1 MPLLRLAFALL
12 TCFIHGC
19 TGTFLEKSVT
29 GASEPPTS
37 LQCIDSGF
45 GDPQAWTYISTG
57 ELEQFQH
64 MYVMSDF
71 HGRLRTA
78 KDLLKATG
86 LFADT
91 NTEGVL
97 EWQSDSAAN
106 NSLVIVIGDFINGGN
121 ESIEVVR
128 LFEELRKVAPAHH
141 RMVLLIGNHEAQL
154 LAGFPSRF
162 ANPEMKKSL
171 SQRSVQNWLGLSDL
185 GQGNEVT
192 RNNLLSAPNFK
203 SFTDSLRLGAVVG
216 PWLFGHSGYFGIS
229 TALTSESGKTAAVCD
244 YVEKLTMAYRNNRL
258 WELTLEQHST
268 SSFLMD
274 HQWWRKKMSNAERN
288 WDSIGLRGLVQ
299 GHSRFS
305 MSYCQD
311 EEISCP
317 RDWPGNPM
325 CTPCRNTDG
334 EIYALKAEEG
344 EFSRFI
350 KVDSGIKFDK
360 PGRILSCQIT
370 PKLLEDMDLAEDCMQ
385 MDRFG
390 VEFDIPKSFNSGGH
404 HLM

>member
-1 MPLLRLAFALL
+1 MPSLRSTFALL
-12 TCFIHGC
+12 IF
-19 TGTFLEKSVT
+19 FLFLGRSVT
-29 GASEPPTS
+29 EASEPPAS
-37 LQCIDSGF
+37 LQCIESGF

-71 HGRLRTA
+71 HGRLQTA
-78 KDLLKATG
+78 MDLLKATG

-91 NTEGVL
+91 KTEGVL
-97 EWQSDSAAN
+97 EWQSNFTAKK
-106 NSLVIVIGDFINGGN
+106 SLVIVIGDFINGGN

-128 LFEELRKVAPAHH
+128 LFEELRKAAPAHH
-141 RMVLLIGNHEAQL
+141 RLVLLIGNHEAQL
-154 LAGFPSRF
+154 LAGFPKFF

-171 SQRSVQNWLGLSDL
+171 SQRSVRNWLGLSDL
-185 GQGNEVT
+185 EQGNEVSF
-192 RNNLLSAPNFK
+192 NNLVSAPNFK

-216 PWLFGHSGYFGIS
+216 RWLFGHSGYFGIS
-229 TALTSESGKTAAVCD
+229 TALASKSDKTAAVCD
-244 YVEKLTMAYRNNRL
+244 YVEKLTTAYRKNRL
-258 WELTLEQHST
+258 WLLTLEQYFT

-274 HQWWRKKMSNAERN
+274 HQWWRKKMKNAERN
-288 WDSIGLRGLVQ
+288 WDAIGLRGLVQ
-299 GHSRFS
+299 GHSRFA

-317 RDWPGNPM
+317 SGWPGNPK

-334 EIYALKAEEG
+334 EIYALKTKEG
-344 EFSRFI
+344 EFSRYI

-360 PGRILSCQIT
+360 PGRVLSCQIT

-385 MDRFG
+385 MDRLG
-390 VEFDIPKSFNSGGH
+390 VEYDIPRSFNSKH
-404 HLM
+404 NHLM

>member
-1 MPLLRLAFALL
+1 MPFLRLAFALL
-12 TCFIHGC
+12 VCFI
-19 TGTFLEKSVT
+19 FLGQSVT
-29 GASEPPTS
+29 GASEPPTG
-37 LQCIDSGF
+37 LQCMESGF
-45 GDPQAWTYISTG
+45 GDPQVWTYISTG

-71 HGRLRTA
+71 HGRLQTA
-78 KDLLKATG
+78 RDLLKATG

-91 NTEGVL
+91 KTEGVL
-97 EWQSDSAAN
+97 EWQSDSTAKK
-106 NSLVIVIGDFINGGN
+106 SLVIVIGDFINGGN

-128 LFEELRKVAPAHH
+128 LFEELRKAAPADH
-141 RMVLLIGNHEAQL
+141 RLVLLIGNHEAQL
-154 LAGFPSRF
+154 LAGFPKFF

-171 SQRSVQNWLGLSDL
+171 SQRSVRNWLGLSDL
-185 GQGNEVT
+185 EQGNEVT
-192 RNNLLSAPNFK
+192 FNNLVSAPNFK

-216 PWLFGHSGYFGIS
+216 RWLFGHSGYFGIS
-229 TALTSESGKTAAVCD
+229 TALASESGKTVAVCD
-244 YVEKLTMAYRNNRL
+244 YVGKLTTAYRKNRL
-258 WELTLEQHST
+258 WLLTLEQHST

-274 HQWWRKKMSNAERN
+274 HQWWRKKMKNAERN
-288 WDSIGLRGLVQ
+288 WDAIGLRGLVQ

-317 RDWPGNPM
+317 SGWPGNPM

-334 EIYALKAEEG
+334 EIYALKAKEG
-344 EFSRFI
+344 EFSRYI

-360 PGRILSCQIT
+360 PGRVLSCQIK
-370 PKLLEDMDLAEDCMQ
+370 PKLLENMDLAEDCMQ

-390 VEFDIPKSFNSGGH
+390 VEHDIPKSFNSKH
-404 HLM
+404 NHLM

>member
-71 HGRLRTA
+71 HGRLQTA

-128 LFEELRKVAPAHH
+128 LFDDVSGLAEHEITEKHVRILEVNIRK
-141 RMVLLIGNHEAQL
+141 
-154 LAGFPSRF
+154 
-162 ANPEMKKSL
+162 NPEH
-171 SQRSVQNWLGLSDL
+171 WLW
-185 GQGNEVT
+185 T
-192 RNNLLSAPNFK
+192 HR
-203 SFTDSLRLGAVVG
+203 R
-216 PWLFGHSGYFGIS
+216 W
-229 TALTSESGKTAAVCD
+229 
-244 YVEKLTMAYRNNRL
+244 KLTTKKLAEN
-258 WELTLEQHST
+258 QHS
-268 SSFLMD
+268 
-274 HQWWRKKMSNAERN
+274 
-288 WDSIGLRGLVQ
+288 
-299 GHSRFS
+299 
-305 MSYCQD
+305 
-311 EEISCP
+311 
-317 RDWPGNPM
+317 
-325 CTPCRNTDG
+325 
-334 EIYALKAEEG
+334 
-344 EFSRFI
+344 
-350 KVDSGIKFDK
+350 
-360 PGRILSCQIT
+360 
-370 PKLLEDMDLAEDCMQ
+370 
-385 MDRFG
+385 
-390 VEFDIPKSFNSGGH
+390 
-404 HLM
+404 